1 MEDNKNGK
9 ANIREVRDLFDKFDD
24 EKISP
29 MRVDIAQIKTLL
41 TEHLKRYDAFCEQN
55 TKEHKELYNQL
66 LSKIS
71 IKSFSAWLTGVSV
84 FLGILFGLLKLFG
97 VM

>member
-1 MEDNKNGK
+1 MENNKNGK
-9 ANIREVRDLFDKFDD
+9 ASIREVRDLFDKFDD

-29 MRVDIAQIKTLL
+29 MRLDIAQIKTLL
-41 TEHLKRYDAFCEQN
+41 TEHLKKYDAFCEQN
-55 TKEHKELYNQL
+55 TREHKELYNQL

-84 FLGILFGLLKLFG
+84 FFGILFGLLKLFG

>member
-41 TEHLKRYDAFCEQN
+41 TEHLKRYDVFCEQN
-55 TKEHKELYNQL
+55 AKEHKEIHNQL

-71 IKSFSAWLTGVSV
+71 IKSFSAWLTGVSI
-84 FLGILFGLLKLFG
+84 FLGIVLIILKFFGI
-97 VM
+97 M

>member
-55 TKEHKELYNQL
+55 TKEHKEIHNQL

-71 IKSFSAWLTGVSV
+71 IKSFSAWLTGVSI
-84 FLGILFGLLKLFG
+84 FLGIVLIILKFFGI
-97 VM
+97 M

>member
-55 TKEHKELYNQL
+55 TKEHKELHNQL

>member
-41 TEHLKRYDAFCEQN
+41 TEHLKKYDNFCEQN
-55 TKEHKELYNQL
+55 TREHKELYNQL

-71 IKSFSAWLTGVSV
+71 IKSFSAWLTGVSI
-84 FLGILFGLLKLFG
+84 FLGIVLIILKFFGI
-97 VM
+97 M